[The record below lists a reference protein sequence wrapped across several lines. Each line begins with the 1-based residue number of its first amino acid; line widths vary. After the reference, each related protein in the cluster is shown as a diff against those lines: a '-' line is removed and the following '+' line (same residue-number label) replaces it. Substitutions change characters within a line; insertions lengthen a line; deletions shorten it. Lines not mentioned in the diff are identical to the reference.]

1 MHLNKSITFGS
12 AGFIGKHLS
21 GLIGSNQQNYD
32 IKDLTE
38 SIKFCDVRK
47 KITFSAKDAEVIYN
61 LAAIHTTPGHDYK
74 EYYETNILG
83 AQNICD
89 FARENEIK
97 TIVFLSSIAPYG
109 SWEEIKTEKSLPI
122 PTSPY
127 GNSKLIAE
135 YIHKL
140 WQSEDK
146 DRKLIILRPG
156 VVFGKGESGNFT
168 RLYNAMKK
176 GLFFFPGRK
185 DTIKASIYVKD
196 LVNIMVEAAE
206 KEQPGGHIYNA
217 TLSPTPTIEEITRSI
232 ADVTGVKKS
241 NRVIPS
247 FLLRMGAG
255 IIYPLGKIS
264 RIPIGGIH
272 PERVKKLMISTN
284 ICGEKI
290 NKNYKFNFNLNQAIL
305 DWYIDCDE
313 MGLF

>member
-21 GLIGSNQQNYD
+21 CLLGSDQQNYD

-47 KITFSAKDAEVIYN
+47 KIITDAKDAEVIYN

-89 FARENEIK
+89 FARKNEIK

-109 SWEEIKTEKSLPI
+109 SWEEKKTEKSLPI
-122 PTSPY
+122 PTSAY

-156 VVFGKGESGNFT
+156 VVFGKGENGNFT

-196 LVNIMVEAAE
+196 LVNIMVEAGE
-206 KEQPGGHIYNA
+206 KEQPGAHTYNA
-217 TLSPTPTIEEITRSI
+217 SFSPTPTIAEITRSI
-232 ADVTGVKKS
+232 ADITGVKNPK
-241 NRVIPS
+241 RVIPS
-247 FLLRMGAG
+247 ILLKIGAG
-255 IIYPLGKIS
+255 AIYPVGKLF
-264 RIPIGGIH
+264 RMPIGGIH
-272 PERVKKLMISTN
+272 PARVKKLMISTN
-284 ICGEKI
+284 ICGQKI
-290 NKNYKFNFNLNQAIL
+290 NNNYKFNFNLSQAIL